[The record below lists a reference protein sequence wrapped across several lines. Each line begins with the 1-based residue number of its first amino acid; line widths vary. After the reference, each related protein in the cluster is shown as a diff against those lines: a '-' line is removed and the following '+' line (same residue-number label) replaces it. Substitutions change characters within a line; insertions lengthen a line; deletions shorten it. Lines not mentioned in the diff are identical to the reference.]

1 MRRIRDGS
9 YPMTPPHPARETSPA
24 ATSGDERIL
33 LVRLSH
39 LGDIVHALPV
49 YHALRLAHPG
59 ARLAWAVQPE
69 YHGLLTHLPGCERLV
84 AFGRDRGAGAWLTLR
99 RELAAFGA
107 RWAVDCQGNWKSA
120 VATRLSGAPRRS
132 GLHASEWREPGAR
145 FLVPGRPAQPAAGM
159 HAVDRMLHLARH
171 LVPGAWPT
179 PETARAE
186 GAFDLG
192 LPAELLAEGRRAAR
206 EQLGDTGAA
215 PPVILALGRAGDPR
229 SWSLAHSTE
238 LVAQLAAAGRRVLV
252 LSGPAEADQ
261 GRALLAALEGRDLG
275 VPPIHWIDQRGL
287 AELAAY
293 LAGAAELGTLFVSAD
308 SGPMHLAWAM
318 GLEVLGL
325 AGPQDPRR
333 TGPWPVP
340 SELTG
345 RNGPPSPHRVLTAT
359 DALPCRPC
367 LARTCSH
374 PRGPVCLDDLDPER
388 VAEAVL
394 AAHP

>member
-1 MRRIRDGS
+1 
-9 YPMTPPHPARETSPA
+9 MTPPRPARETSPA
-24 ATSGDERIL
+24 ATSAAERIL

-39 LGDIVHALPV
+39 LGDVVHALPV
-49 YHALRLAHPG
+49 YHALRRAHPG

-69 YHGLLTHLPGCERLV
+69 FHGLLAHLPGCERLV
-84 AFGRDRGAGAWLTLR
+84 SFGRDRGPGAWLGLR
-99 RELAAFGA
+99 RELAAFDA
-107 RWAVDCQGNWKSA
+107 TWAVDCQGNWKSA

-132 GLHASEWREPGAR
+132 GLAAAEWRESSAR
-145 FLVPGRPAQPAAGM
+145 FLVPDRPAQPAAGL
-159 HAVDRMLHLARH
+159 HAVDRMLHLAAH

-192 LPAELLAEGRRAAR
+192 LPEELLAQGRGAAR
-206 EQLGDTGAA
+206 EQLDDAGSG

-229 SWSLAHSTE
+229 SWSLTNSAD

-261 GRALLAALEGRDLG
+261 GRALATTLEGRDLG
-275 VPPIHWIDQRGL
+275 VAPAHWIDQRGL

-293 LAGAAELGTLFVSAD
+293 LAGAAELGALFVGAD

-340 SELTG
+340 RELAG
-345 RNGPPSPHRVLTAT
+345 RHGAPSPHRVLTSAE
-359 DALPCRPC
+359 ALTCRPC
-367 LARTCSH
+367 LARTCSLS
-374 PRGPVCLDDLDPER
+374 RGPVCLDDLGADQ

-394 AAHP
+394 APRP